1 MPWNDLASNQMV
13 SFTDAQGGGFT
24 LQPGQSSVTSNQ
36 CMTKADAITKY
47 VLDTSYLT
55 SYASNQLIPKSAW
68 VAGST
73 SGSITAILN
82 KLPSGITANLQVR
95 KNGLTYLTRTT
106 TGTSTGTITT
116 GDTFSASMQGPTLA
130 YRSLAVVSSKRGTLF
145 FGERE
150 PGTPGSIAS
159 GTYTKED
166 NENITVNGFAD
177 QT

>member
-36 CMTKADAITKY
+36 CMTKADATTKY
-47 VLDTSYLT
+47 VLSSAPLA
-55 SYASNQLIPKSAW
+55 SFASNQLVPKSAW

-73 SGSITAILN
+73 SGSMTVILS
-82 KLPSGITANLQVR
+82 KIPSNTTGTLTVL
-95 KNGLTYLTRTT
+95 KNGASYLTRTT

-116 GDTFSASMQGPTLA
+116 GDTFSAAQSGATLA
-130 YRSLAVVSSKRGTLF
+130 YRSLSVASSRRGTLF

-150 PGTPGSIAS
+150 PGTPGVISS
-159 GTYTKED
+159 GTFTKED
-166 NENITVNGFAD
+166 NENITINGLVDFS
-177 QT
+177 

>member
-24 LQPGQSSVTSNQ
+24 LQSGQSSVTSNQ
-36 CMTKADAITKY
+36 CMTKADATTKY

-82 KLPSGITANLQVR
+82 KLPSGITASLTVR
-95 KNGLTYLTRTT
+95 KNGAIFLQRTT
-106 TGTSTGTITT
+106 TGTSTGTINT
-116 GDTFSASMQGPTLA
+116 GDTFSGSQTGPTLA
-130 YRSLAVVSSKRGTLF
+130 YRSLTVSSSRRGELF

-150 PGTPGSIAS
+150 PGTPGTILS

-166 NENITVNGFAD
+166 NENITINGFAD